1 MHGWPLRPLPSRL
14 HGCWDSTTYAVGSLP
29 ATLVAVIALL
39 LPLLGV
45 AAGIAVLAGGGEILI
60 RGAVSLARLA
70 RVSTAVIGLTVVAMG
85 TSMPEL
91 AVSLLAALSGSADIA
106 MGNVVGSNIFN
117 VAAIVGLCAL
127 VAPIA
132 VHMTAVKLEWPF
144 MFIALFVCLLLA
156 RDGRIDR
163 LEAGFFLVSLASFIL
178 YLVRVARAEVAPP
191 EEAQLA
197 ASVDE
202 HTLLSTRWR
211 WAMDTALVIGGVAL
225 LVLGGRLLVWGA
237 VGLAQLAGL
246 SERVIGLTIVAAG
259 TSMPELAA
267 SLVAARRGQQE
278 IALANIIGSNI
289 FNVLGILG
297 VVALV
302 EPQVVHPQI
311 VTTDNWWMVGTSLA
325 LFSLMATGM
334 RISRLEGAA
343 LFLSYVVYLYLLF

>member
-1 MHGWPLRPLPSRL
+1 M
-14 HGCWDSTTYAVGSLP
+14 LP
-29 ATLVAVIALL
+29 ALGALL
-39 LPLLGV
+39 AV
-45 AAGIAVLAGGGEILI
+45 AAGVAVLAGGGEILI

-70 RVSTAVIGLTVVAMG
+70 RISTAVIGLTVVAMG

-91 AVSLLAALSGSADIA
+91 AVSLLAALRGSSDIA

-163 LEAGFFLVSLASFIL
+163 LEAGFFLVSLTAFTI
-178 YLVRVARAEVAPP
+178 YMVRLARAEIAPADEARIAATV
-191 EEAQLA
+191 EERTVR
-197 ASVDE
+197 SVR
-202 HTLLSTRWR
+202 LQ
-211 WAMDTALVIGGVAL
+211 WAMDAGLVIGGLAL
-225 LVLGGRLLVWGA
+225 LFAGGRLLVWGA
-237 VGLAQLAGL
+237 VELAELAGL
-246 SERVIGLTIVAAG
+246 SERVIGLTVVAAG

-297 VVALV
+297 IVALV
-302 EPQVVHPQI
+302 QPQTVHPQI
-311 VTTDNWWMVGTSLA
+311 MASDNWWMVGTSFA
-325 LFSLMATGM
+325 LFPLMITGM
-334 RISRLEGAA
+334 RINRFEGGA